1 MSQNSTGP
9 LLSYF
14 ARGFGWDL
22 RLWQAEEH
30 LPSPPTLNL
39 SPSALASGLLS
50 PLPLVA
56 HREFLSSKTCYASE
70 CRILAVFP
78 ARGQLI
84 KLQRSNPI

>member
-1 MSQNSTGP
+1 MSQISTGP

-22 RLWQAEEH
+22 QLWPAEEH
-30 LPSPPTLNL
+30 LPSPPTLNI
-39 SPSALASGLLS
+39 SPSALVFGLLS

-56 HREFLSSKTCYASE
+56 HRESLSSKTCYATK

-78 ARGQLI
+78 ARG
-84 KLQRSNPI
+84 